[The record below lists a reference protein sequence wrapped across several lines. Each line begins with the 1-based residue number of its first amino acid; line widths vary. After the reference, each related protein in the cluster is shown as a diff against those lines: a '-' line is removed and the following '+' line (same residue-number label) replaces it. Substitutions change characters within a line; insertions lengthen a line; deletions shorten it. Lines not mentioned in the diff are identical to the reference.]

1 MVQANPF
8 SSTHMGSF
16 EGVVGS
22 FGRQVKPLVPFLRTT
37 IFILSSKVTTLA
49 FSPTALG
56 AADIAFLIISSLS
69 AAYAPAVPLVNRIT
83 VVIRRL
89 ARERMTSS
97 PKAMAH
103 RRFPRWAKQLVWTER
118 RC

>member
-69 AAYAPAVPLVNRIT
+69 AAYAPAVPAVNRIT

-89 ARERMTSS
+89 VRERMTSS
-97 PKAMAH
+97 LKPW
-103 RRFPRWAKQLVWTER
+103 RTVDFLDGAKQLVWTE
-118 RC
+118 